1 MQLSDRTD
9 FEAQL
14 ASLCAGFNVPV
25 GDRAEAYW
33 RGLARMELRTFA
45 RIVEHCLGEDG
56 PEKIPTTKQCWLHSK
71 ALRKNGADAPAEPK
85 RPPWTGDHWDVES
98 NFRLLAHIRASGKR
112 YGPDAGYSEALREAT
127 AGPLTR
133 AYAAVLVRWKKAFAE
148 DMRVE
153 AHPTPQ
159 IRAAAWRD
167 CIGRADAEIDQLIA
181 ANTAAQAA

>member
-14 ASLCAGFNVPV
+14 ASLCAGFNVPM

-33 RGLARMELRTFA
+33 RGLAKMELRTFA
-45 RIVEHCLGEDG
+45 RVVEHCLGEDG

-71 ALRKNGADAPAEPK
+71 SLRKNGAFTPSEPT
-85 RPPWTGDHWDVES
+85 RAPWTGDRWDIEA
-98 NFRLLAHIRASGKR
+98 NFRLLTHIRSAGKR
-112 YGPDAGYSEALREAT
+112 YGPDAAYSEAAREAI

-133 AYAAVLVRWKKAFAE
+133 AFTAVLVRWKKAFAE

-153 AHPTPQ
+153 AHPTPET
-159 IRAAAWRD
+159 RSAAWRD
-167 CIGRADAEIDQLIA
+167 CIGRADAEIDRLIA